1 LDAFIFLRFLR
12 FCIRISVVTAAIGMV
27 FLWPLYFTSNGHQD
41 GVVGVGLYTMANV
54 EPNGHRLYGSVIF
67 CWIFTLYFLYEIEEE
82 YKTFVILRHEFLL
95 TEDPRLPFQEKLS
108 VLVENLPLSLQSPEA
123 LKNLFETIFPG
134 QVATTRIA
142 CLTTEL
148 EEQIQLR
155 EEILTELEI
164 AIAFEQSSPEKKRKM
179 IKIDSKK
186 NEPTLLSLY
195 GDEVDAIHFY
205 SQKLNAINSVIKDLR
220 LARPLQMEN
229 PLRPSLGSNGDV
241 PMVSKDTANSSSYSD
256 GGGAMEAPG
265 DMVGTPTNTGF
276 VTFHSRAA
284 ALSAYRLGTLFDA
297 HPEIKVSAMGS
308 KSEIIWS
315 NLPYSTKE
323 MEHGQNIESTLF
335 RIGLLFWGT
344 ILAFIAAISNL
355 NTLEKYLPFLKSLD
369 DITYSILSGIL
380 PVAVMGYF
388 ISLLPVIFAYGGE
401 KLSKLKFL
409 SQIQED
415 VFHWMYGYQIA
426 NVFVTT
432 LSGSVFDSLV
442 EIIDNPT
449 SIIGLLGASL
459 PGASVFFGNFTL
471 SAALI
476 GGATELLQ
484 IGPLAIYLI
493 YTKILK
499 ESALTRRQLLNGP
512 LSDQVLNYGEY
523 LPAVLFILFILQIY
537 WIISPL
543 TTLFAAIY
551 FATKYVILKY
561 QLLYVYTPKFEMGG
575 IFWFGL
581 FRYAM
586 LGLLLSSITMLGY
599 TALKEGQGQ
608 VAILFPLPFYV
619 YWKWG
624 AMSHEYESAAKDI
637 PYVCAVRVDAD
648 RAEKNK
654 RYDLLAAVAGGA
666 GAGVSGEK
674 ESELLQGS
682 DYYKQPALSAPI
694 EAMPQP
700 YRVDNKPLFDASG
713 ALNEEYRGPIVELDA
728 NAVASDAVS
737 GQGTGTG
744 KLNIV

>member
-1 LDAFIFLRFLR
+1 MDAFIFLRFLR
-12 FCIRISVVTAAIGMV
+12 FCIRISVVSAAIGMI

-54 EPNGHRLYGSVIF
+54 EPNGHRLYGSVFF
-67 CWIFTLYFLYEIEEE
+67 CWIFSLYFLYEIEEE
-82 YKTFVILRHEFLL
+82 YKAFVKLRHEFLL
-95 TEDPRLPFQEKLS
+95 TEDPRVPSQQKLS
-108 VLVENLPLSLQSPEA
+108 VLVENLPSSLQTPEA
-123 LKNLFETIFPG
+123 LMELFERIFPG
-134 QVATTRIA
+134 QVATTRVA

-155 EEILTELEI
+155 EVILTELEI
-164 AIAFEQSSPEKKRKM
+164 AIAYEQASPEKKRKT
-179 IKIDSKK
+179 IRINSQK
-186 NEPTLLSLY
+186 NEPNFLSLW
-195 GDEVDAIHFY
+195 GDEVDAIDFY
-205 SQKLNAINSVIKDLR
+205 SQKLKVINSIIKDLR
-220 LARPLQMEN
+220 FAKSILMEN
-229 PLRPSLGSNGDV
+229 PLRPSQDCKGDV
-241 PMVSKDTANSSSYSD
+241 PMISKDSPSSSSS
-256 GGGAMEAPG
+256 
-265 DMVGTPTNTGF
+265 DMVGIPTKTGF
-276 VTFHSRAA
+276 ITFHSRAS
-284 ALSAYRLGTLFDA
+284 ALSAYRLGTLFDE
-297 HPEIKVSAMGS
+297 HPEIKVSPMGS

-315 NLPYSTKE
+315 NLPHSTKD
-323 MEHGQNIESTLF
+323 MEHGQNIESTIF

-355 NTLEKYLPFLKSLD
+355 STLEKYLPFLKGLD

-415 VFHWMYGYQIA
+415 VFHWMYAYQIA

-442 EIIDNPT
+442 DIIDNPT
-449 SIIGLLGASL
+449 SIVSLLGTSL
-459 PGASVFFGNFTL
+459 PGGSVFFGNFTL
-471 SAALI
+471 SAAII

-484 IGPLAIYLI
+484 IGPLVVYLI
-493 YTKILK
+493 YTKFFK
-499 ESALTRRQLLNGP
+499 ESSLTRRQLLNGP
-512 LSDQVLNYGEY
+512 LMDQFLNYGEY

-551 FATKYVILKY
+551 FITKYFILKY

-586 LGLLLSSITMLGY
+586 LGLFLSSITMLGY

-608 VAILFPLPFYV
+608 VAILFPLPWYI

-624 AMSHEYESAAKDI
+624 TMNREYEKEAKDI
-637 PYVCAVRVDAD
+637 PYICAVRVDTE
-648 RAEKNK
+648 RAEKK
-654 RYDLLAAVAGGA
+654 RRYDLLAAATAA
-666 GAGVSGEK
+666 GAGDANEI
-674 ESELLQGS
+674 EGS
-682 DYYKQPALSAPI
+682 DYYKQPALCSPI
-694 EAMPQP
+694 EALPQP
-700 YRVDNKPLFDASG
+700 YRLNSKPLFDASG
-713 ALNEEYRGPIVELDA
+713 ALNEEYRGPIVELEA
-728 NAVASDAVS
+728 NAVNSIVAGSTTS
-737 GQGTGTG
+737 GKEGSM
-744 KLNIV
+744 NIV